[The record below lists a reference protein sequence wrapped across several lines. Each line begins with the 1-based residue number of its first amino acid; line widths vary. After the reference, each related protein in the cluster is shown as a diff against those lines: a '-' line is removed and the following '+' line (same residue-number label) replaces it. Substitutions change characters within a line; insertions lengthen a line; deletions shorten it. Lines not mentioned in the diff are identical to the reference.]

1 MNLLTEPV
9 FRIQTTA
16 GVMKMSLP
24 GLLAALGTDMVES
37 LPGLQR
43 HQEDAFHIF
52 LCYLAGAVLARADIQ
67 DPVQS
72 EAFWR
77 DGLRQLAGRDDDCA
91 WMLVVE
97 DVMQPAFMQ
106 APMINKADWTAFKPK
121 ADTSDALDV
130 LQTAKNHDVK
140 SRRVHEDSPERW
152 AYALISLQTMTG
164 LMGRGNYGIA
174 RMNSGTGSRVCVGLR
189 YDEALGRRWQRETHK
204 LLDYRAELLMN
215 PWPYRPDGL
224 VLLWLLPWDL
234 QTALPLAKLD
244 PFFIEIARAVRLI
257 LSNGRI
263 QALGAGTAGN
273 RIAAKEQKGIV
284 GDPWTPLIDDGKEK
298 KTWTVMAPF
307 FSPQRLRNLLFEKEG
322 FLAAA
327 MQRPDSDRATQA
339 CWVQAAVLAPGGMGK
354 TDGFHEA
361 MIRIPARAAVRLFG
375 GGAARERLAELS
387 GLGLNDA
394 AAMQNKVLKPALYAW
409 LEAGPEQIDWD
420 KREVSAWVEQT
431 ARSFATVW
439 HTIYFDWLWNSVDQA
454 DTDAA
459 RLSWLQ
465 TLERHARQTLADAIA
480 RFPARTG
487 RYYRSRVR
495 ANNVFFGC
503 LYKTFPE
510 LKEIADAGRHTIA
523 DAIYP

>member
-9 FRIQTTA
+9 FRVQTATGPQA
-16 GVMKMSLP
+16 MSLP
-24 GLLAALGTDMVES
+24 GLLAALGADTVES

-52 LCYLAGAVLARADIQ
+52 LCYLAGAVLARAGVQ

-77 DGLRQLAGRDDDCA
+77 TGLRQLAGRDDDCA
-91 WMLVVE
+91 WALVVE
-97 DVMQPAFMQ
+97 EVTQPAFMQ
-106 APMINKADWTAFKPK
+106 APLVNKADWAAFKPK
-121 ADTSDALDV
+121 ADTPDALDV

-140 SRRVHEDSPERW
+140 SQRVHEDHPECW
-152 AYALISLQTMTG
+152 VYALISLQTMTG

-189 YDEALGRRWQRETHK
+189 YDEALGGRWRRETRK
-204 LLDYRAELLMN
+204 LLDYRAELLVN
-215 PWPYRPDGL
+215 PWPYRSDGL
-224 VLLWLLPWDL
+224 VLLWLPSWDL
-234 QTALPLAKLD
+234 QTALPLTKLD
-244 PFFIEIARAVRLI
+244 PFFIEIARAVRLTVN
-257 LSNGRI
+257 NGWI
-263 QALGAGTAGN
+263 QALGVGTAGN

-284 GDPWTPLIDDGKEK
+284 GDPWTPLVDDGKEK
-298 KTWTVMAPF
+298 KAWTVMAPF
-307 FSPQRLRNLLFEKEG
+307 FSPQRLRNLIFEKEG
-322 FLAAA
+322 FAAAA
-327 MQRPDSDRATQA
+327 MQQPDPDRTAQA
-339 CWVQAAVLAPGGMGK
+339 CWVQAAVLSPGGMGK

-361 MIRIPARAAVRLFG
+361 TVRIPARAAARLFG
-375 GGAARERLAELS
+375 GDAARERLAELS

-431 ARSFATVW
+431 VRSFAAIW
-439 HTIYFDWLWNSVDQA
+439 HTVFFDWLWNSVDQA
-454 DTDAA
+454 DADAV
-459 RLSWLQ
+459 RCFWLQ
-465 TLERHARQTLADAIA
+465 TLERHARQTLAGAIA

-495 ANNVFFGC
+495 ANGVFSGC
-503 LYKTFPE
+503 LFKIFPE
-510 LKEIADAGRHTIA
+510 LKEITDARRRTVT
-523 DAIYP
+523 DATCP